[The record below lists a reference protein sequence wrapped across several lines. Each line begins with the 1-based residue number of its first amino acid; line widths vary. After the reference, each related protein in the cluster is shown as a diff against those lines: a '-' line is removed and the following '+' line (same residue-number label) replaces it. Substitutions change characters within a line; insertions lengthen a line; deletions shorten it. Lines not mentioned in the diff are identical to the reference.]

1 MQLLTYIT
9 VLYAYLVKDHLIMTS
24 VADIVD
30 ITKLFST
37 TLLLPEL
44 IEQTLERGVVWV
56 SEV

>member
-1 MQLLTYIT
+1 
-9 VLYAYLVKDHLIMTS
+9 MTS